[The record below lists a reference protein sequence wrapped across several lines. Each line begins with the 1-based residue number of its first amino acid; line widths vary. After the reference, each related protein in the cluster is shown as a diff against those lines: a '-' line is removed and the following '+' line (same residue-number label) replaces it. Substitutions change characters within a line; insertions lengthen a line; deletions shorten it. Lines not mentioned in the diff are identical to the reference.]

1 MQLGFGLPVSGSWAT
16 PDNVLTVARRAEQ
29 LGYASLWSFQRL
41 LTPPDDQLAPV
52 YRSVLDPT
60 VVLGYA
66 AAVTERIDLGIAII
80 NAPFESPALLAK
92 QLATLDVLSRGRL
105 LAGLGLGWLR
115 SEFTASGV
123 SFERRGARIE
133 EYLRCL
139 DALWGPDPVRFD
151 GEFYQVPPSV
161 ALPKPVPRLTG
172 DGSRSG
178 RPPVLLGGDAPA
190 ALQRIG
196 RIGDGWI
203 SSSRVPPADFGQRV
217 DVIKAA
223 ATTAGRDPESLRF
236 VCRGVL
242 LDAPRTRPLTGS
254 LDEARADLPGLAEQ
268 GVTDL
273 FIDLNFDPTIGHPDA
288 DPAASM
294 RRAHDV
300 LEAFAPR

>member
-1 MQLGFGLPVSGSWAT
+1 MQIGFALPVSGSWAT
-16 PDNVLTVARRAEQ
+16 PDNVLTIARRADQ
-29 LGYASLWSFQRL
+29 LGYASVWSFQRL
-41 LTPPDDQLAPV
+41 LAPPDNQIAPV
-52 YRSVLDPT
+52 YTSVLDPT

-66 AAVTERIDLGIAII
+66 AAVTERVDLGIAII

-105 LAGLGLGWLR
+105 IAGLGLGWLPQ
-115 SEFTASGV
+115 EFTASSV
-123 SFERRGARIE
+123 PFERRGARIE

-139 DALWGPDPVRFD
+139 DALWGPDPVQFD

-161 ALPKPVPRLTG
+161 ALPKPVPRA
-172 DGSRSG
+172 GSA
-178 RPPVLLGGDAPA
+178 RPVVLLGGDAPA
-190 ALQRIG
+190 ALKRIG

-203 SSSRVPPADFGQRV
+203 SSSRVPPDEFGRRV

-223 ATTAGRDPESLRF
+223 AEAAGRDPNELRF

-242 LDAPRTRPLTGS
+242 LDEPRTRPLTGS
-254 LDEARADLPGLAEQ
+254 LDEARNDLPGLAEQ

-273 FIDLNFDPTIGHPDA
+273 FIDLNFDPAIGHPDA

-294 RRAHDV
+294 RRAQAV
-300 LEAFAPR
+300 LEAFAPD